1 MHALIKIL
9 LKKTTPQYKRP
20 KALKTRGFQGF
31 WTFILRGLFKIKKAI
46 QVKYLDSL
54 KFVQQKNSSL
64 YYGKIPKFI

>member
-9 LKKTTPQYKRP
+9 LKKSTPQYKSLFL
-20 KALKTRGFQGF
+20 LKNEQKKV
-31 WTFILRGLFKIKKAI
+31 FILRDLFKTQKAI

-54 KFVQQKNSSL
+54 MWFIQWKNFPF